1 MKEFESGI
9 KITKF
14 IMIEADVLLNDYLS
28 NTDKVVYGLISAL
41 SNRSSECRASTKYLT
56 KILHMS
62 DRQLRR
68 CLENLR
74 KYNYIDVK
82 IENGNK
88 RVITTRIS
96 SFIEE
101 RSKDNNNKNLIDYN
115 WLED

>member
-1 MKEFESGI
+1 MAIIEDNI

-14 IMIEADVLLNDYLS
+14 IMIEADILLNECIS

-88 RVITTRIS
+88 RIITTRIII
-96 SFIEE
+96 F
-101 RSKDNNNKNLIDYN
+101 
-115 WLED
+115 